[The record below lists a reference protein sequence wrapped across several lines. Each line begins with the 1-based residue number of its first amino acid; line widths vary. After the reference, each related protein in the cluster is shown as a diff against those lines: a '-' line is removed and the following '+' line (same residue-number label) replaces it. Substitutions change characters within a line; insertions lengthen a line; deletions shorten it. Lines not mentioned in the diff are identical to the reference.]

1 MYCIVVVC
9 SNLLKT
15 YVSEKCTASLF
26 EKISNINSH
35 FSQKKQ
41 FPIDVSSSKNGL
53 WDQFGAVDSQL
64 KYNVHTRQYHITIKI
79 LAYRRQESVQGLRL
93 GSIRTEEN
101 ISKPISLKHNPSS
114 QNDQFL
120 TNFDNI
126 LQINVFFCRYLKAG
140 VGKCCLRESLY

>member
-15 YVSEKCTASLF
+15 CVSEKCTASLF
-26 EKISNINSH
+26 EKISNPI
-35 FSQKKQ
+35 FATKK

-53 WDQFGAVDSQL
+53 WDLFGAVISQS
-64 KYNVHTRQYHITIKI
+64 KYNVHTRQYHIIIKI
-79 LAYRRQESVQGLRL
+79 LAYRRYESVQGLRL

-101 ISKPISLKHNPSS
+101 ISNPISLKHNPSS

-126 LQINVFFCRYLKAG
+126 LQINVFLCRYLKAG
-140 VGKCCLRESLY
+140 VGKCCLRETLY